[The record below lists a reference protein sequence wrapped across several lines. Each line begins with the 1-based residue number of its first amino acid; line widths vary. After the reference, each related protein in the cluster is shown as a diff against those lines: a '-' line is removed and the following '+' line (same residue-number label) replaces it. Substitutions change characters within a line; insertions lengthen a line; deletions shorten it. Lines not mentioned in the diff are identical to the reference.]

1 MTTENDLAE
10 QMEQMNIQN
19 PVESIGAWDA
29 IYNYMYP
36 ELKREYDMTEMMYQV
51 VSSGGG
57 LFPDEQQREI
67 NRFRNEMANILQ
79 VRHLLR
85 RMAGYRH

>member
-36 ELKREYDMTEMMYQV
+36 ELKREYEMTEMMYQL
-51 VSSGGG
+51 SSGGS
-57 LFPDEQQREI
+57 LLPDEQQREI